1 MDNTVIGE
9 RIKRLRLERNMTREK
24 LAEEAELSVSFLY
37 EIETGKKSFSAYTLG
52 NLAKAL
58 DVNMDYIVYGKME
71 PEAGKNPLQIQKV
84 LTRENL
90 LYIQQMLLK
99 AYNEIQ
105 ELLDY

>member
-58 DVNMDYIVYGKME
+58 DVNMDYIVYGEME
-71 PEAGKNPLQIQKV
+71 PEAEENPLQIQKV

>member
-9 RIKRLRLERNMTREK
+9 RIKRLRLERKMTREK

-58 DVNMDYIVYGKME
+58 DVNMDYIVYGEME
-71 PEAGKNPLQIQKV
+71 PEEGENPLQIQKV

-90 LYIQQMLLK
+90 LCIQQMLRK
-99 AYNEIQ
+99 AYHEIQ
-105 ELLDY
+105 ELLDH